1 MLPQRRESPFKLR
14 NFTCE
19 QLISILPTLQGQF
32 DSLLAFDASPKDLS
46 NGIINSAFAM
56 LYKDFVR
63 LYIFYQTAII
73 RLLELYFEVNQ
84 VKRANEL
91 FEAYKKF
98 LVRMDKVSDF
108 MRVIDS
114 VGMDKSDMP
123 NVSRAPSLSLKLLE
137 KHLRHLESTS
147 KRNNPQP
154 FARIQSV
161 ELPRIGYT
169 TLQGRRRSLRT
180 PSKQIPDSINTNSRS
195 PGARLSHKRSDNSFV
210 SERSEL
216 TIDEASLFDKK
227 KQNCDIGKV
236 ELTVDTARY
245 QQLSGA
251 LPYDLLTNGS
261 YDYVTLQPD
270 TDKTNSDDQQKD
282 LIVMTD
288 PGEPIDGASTSE
300 SSTRCQMTRVQPA
313 EWVQVEL

>member
-1 MLPQRRESPFKLR
+1 
-14 NFTCE
+14 
-19 QLISILPTLQGQF
+19 
-32 DSLLAFDASPKDLS
+32 
-46 NGIINSAFAM
+46 M
-56 LYKDFVR
+56 LYKDFIK
-63 LYIFYQTAII
+63 LYIFYQTAIL

-84 VKRANEL
+84 VKRATEL

-137 KHLRHLESTS
+137 KHLKHLECTSS
-147 KRNNPQP
+147 KRNTPQP

-195 PGARLSHKRSDNSFV
+195 PGARLGHKRSNESFV

-216 TIDEASLFDKK
+216 TIDEVSLFDKK
-227 KQNCDIGKV
+227 KKDCDIGKV
-236 ELTVDTARY
+236 ELTEATARY
-245 QQLSGA
+245 QQIPGA

-270 TDKTNSDDQQKD
+270 VDKTKPDDQEKD

-288 PGEPIDGASTSE
+288 PGEAIDGVSTSD